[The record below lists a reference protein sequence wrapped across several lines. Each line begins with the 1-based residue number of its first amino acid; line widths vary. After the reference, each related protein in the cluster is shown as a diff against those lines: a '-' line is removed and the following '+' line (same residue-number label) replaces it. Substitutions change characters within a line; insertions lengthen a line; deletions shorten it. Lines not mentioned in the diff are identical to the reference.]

1 MSKRFDALL
10 FDAGGIFLL
19 PDPISLGAIVQEY
32 GGNGSIAAMTRAHYA
47 GMAALDNAARSSDK
61 DTIDGFSWDPYRHA
75 HLASAGLSGASLAE
89 AEAKAKNMFSPFL
102 WRYPILESTAALWR
116 MHLQGLPVGIVSN
129 ASGQVEATLANQCI
143 CQVGIGAGVPVLIV
157 TDSHVIGTAKP
168 HAGIFRDALALL
180 GSMGIAN
187 NRIAYIGDSYV
198 NDVQGARNADI
209 HPILL
214 DPYNDHESDDCERIG
229 SLHDL
234 LDFI

>member
-102 WRYPILESTAALWR
+102 WRYPILESAAALWR

>member
-102 WRYPILESTAALWR
+102 WRYPILESAAALWR
-116 MHLQGLPVGIVSN
+116 MHLLGLPVGIVSN

-180 GSMGIAN
+180 GSRGIAN

>member
-1 MSKRFDALL
+1 MTKRFDALL

-19 PDPISLGAIVQEY
+19 PDPISLGAIVHEH
-32 GGNGSIAAMTRAHYA
+32 GGNGSISAMTRAHYA
-47 GMAALDNAARSSDK
+47 GMAALDNAARSSNR

-75 HLASAGLSGASLAE
+75 HLASAGLSGANLAE
-89 AEAKAKNMFSPFL
+89 AEAKAKNLFSPFL
-102 WRYPILESTAALWR
+102 WRYPILESAAALWR
-116 MHLQGLPVGIVSN
+116 MHLQGLPIGIVSN

-168 HAGIFRDALALL
+168 HAGIFRDALALMN
-180 GSMGIAN
+180 GKGIGTD
-187 NRIAYIGDSYV
+187 RIAYIGDSYV
-198 NDVQGARNADI
+198 NDVQGARNAGI

-214 DPYNDHESDDCERIG
+214 DPFNDHEGDDCERIG

-234 LDFI
+234 LAFI